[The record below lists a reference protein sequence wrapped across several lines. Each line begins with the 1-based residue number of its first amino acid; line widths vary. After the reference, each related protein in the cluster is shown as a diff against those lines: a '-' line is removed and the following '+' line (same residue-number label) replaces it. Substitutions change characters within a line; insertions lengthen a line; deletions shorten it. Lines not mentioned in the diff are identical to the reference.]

1 MPYDF
6 ALPDLGEGI
15 TEGEIRKWLVREG
28 DQVEEHQPVLEVETD
43 KAVVE
48 VPSPR
53 KGRVARLAK
62 EEGEMAAVG
71 EVLMTIALEGEEEE
85 AVPAPRERPRK
96 ESVSVVGELPEEEPG
111 EKAAREKREVLATP
125 GVRARARDLGVDL
138 SKVRGTGPG
147 GSVREEDLERAGS
160 APAGREEAADAYGPV
175 EAIPVRGLRRSI
187 AKNLLAVLHTYASV
201 TGMEDADV
209 TELWELR
216 EREKAAVRDKGVHL
230 TFMPFFIKAVQHAV
244 AFHPYM
250 NASYDEEGGRIV
262 LKKYFHVGIATDTPD
277 GLMVPVIR
285 DADKKTIMEL
295 AVELEELTRKARDR
309 KIKLDEL
316 RGNSFTITNYGSFGG
331 TYATPII
338 NAPDCAILGAGRIVE
353 RPWVKDGK
361 VAIRKILHL
370 SLTFDHRVTDGADA
384 ARFLTRVRGYL
395 EDPAR
400 IFLESS

>member
-6 ALPDLGEGI
+6 VLPDLGEGI
-15 TEGEIRKWLVREG
+15 TEGEIRKWLVSEG
-28 DQVEEHQPVLEVETD
+28 DTVEEHQAVLEVETD

-62 EEGEMAAVG
+62 EEGEMAGVG
-71 EVLMTIALEGEEEE
+71 EVVMTIALEGEEAPAKEE
-85 AVPAPRERPRK
+85 KPKK
-96 ESVSVVGELPEEEPG
+96 ESVSVVGELPEEEEEETG
-111 EKAAREKREVLATP
+111 KERKERKEVLAP
-125 GVRARARDLGVDL
+125 PAVRARASELGVDL
-138 SKVRGTGPG
+138 SEVMGTGPG
-147 GSVREEDLERAGS
+147 GSVRLEDLEGAG
-160 APAGREEAADAYGPV
+160 AAGEAASDSYGPV
-175 EAIPVRGLRRSI
+175 ERIPVRGLRRSI
-187 AKNLLAVLHTYASV
+187 ARNLLAVLRTYASV

-216 EREKAAVRDKGVHL
+216 DREKEAAGEKGVHL

-250 NASYDEEGGRIV
+250 NAAYDQEGEGII

-295 AVELEELTRKARDR
+295 ALEMEELTRKARQR
-309 KIKLDEL
+309 KIQLEEL

-338 NAPDCAILGAGRIVE
+338 NAPDSAILGAGRIVE
-353 RPWVKDGK
+353 RPWVKDGQI
-361 VAIRKILHL
+361 AIRKILHL